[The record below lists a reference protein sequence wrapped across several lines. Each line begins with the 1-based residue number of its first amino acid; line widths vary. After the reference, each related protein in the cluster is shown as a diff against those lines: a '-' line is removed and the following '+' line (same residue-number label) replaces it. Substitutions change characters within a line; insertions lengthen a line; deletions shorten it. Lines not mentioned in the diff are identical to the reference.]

1 MQKKETIWR
10 HILYETL
17 EKPLRYAEEKYKKRH
32 FASLKEC
39 EDMDTS
45 LRSVSG
51 VRFTQ
56 KDIARHFH
64 ISTST
69 VFNALKAPRKLGAIE
84 ATGRFFRIT
93 DAEKL
98 LLLWATQRNLEKDI
112 FYSTYVDAPVR
123 EIEGGMPPNVI
134 FGAFSAYRLKYNEA
148 VADYDRIYVY
158 SDDLSE
164 IKKRFPPSSKKQIP
178 NLYVLKADSYLHDYG
193 GDTTPDVQTFADLW
207 NIPMWYAR
215 DYLEALKKK
224 LNF

>member
-17 EKPLRYAEEKYKKRH
+17 EKQTGL
-32 FASLKEC
+32 
-39 EDMDTS
+39 
-45 LRSVSG
+45 
-51 VRFTQ
+51 FTQ
-56 KDIARHFH
+56 KEIAQHFQV
-64 ISTST
+64 STST

-84 ATGRFFRIT
+84 VTGRFFRIT

-123 EIEGGMPPNVI
+123 KIEGLMPPNVI
-134 FGAFSAYRLKYNEA
+134 FGAFSAYRLKYGEA
-148 VADYDRIYVY
+148 VADYDRVYVY
-158 SDDLSE
+158 DDDLTE
-164 IKKRFPPSSKKQIP
+164 LKKRFPISASFKKRTP
-178 NLYVLKADSYLHDYG
+178 NLYVLKADSHLRDYG
-193 GDTTPDVQTFADLW
+193 NVTPDVQMFADLW
-207 NIPMWYAR
+207 NISAWYAR